1 MSMKHIKQ
9 LTFFLLL
16 LFVFPSIG
24 SAGEATDRIKTVSDK
39 IFSIISDKTL
49 QAPEMKEKKEQMIMA
64 AVEGAFNWE
73 EFSKRALAKNWSK
86 RTDAEKKEF
95 ISLFKELIKRTYMEK
110 SGQYSGGKVEFLD
123 EKIDG
128 EYGVV
133 KSQLVSSSGTQTPVD
148 YRVMKKDGAWWVYDV
163 YIEGVSLVSNYRSQF
178 NDILVKSP
186 FEELIKRLKEK
197 IAKGA

>member
-1 MSMKHIKQ
+1 MKHIKQ